1 MHTPSILIVDDEE
14 IVRYALRREL
24 EASGYELHFA
34 DCSQAAFEILAHQRI
49 DIIISDNVMPGGM
62 AGVQFLRVVRH
73 LHPQVIRI
81 MLTGQGSL
89 QTVTDAINK
98 GEVFRFLEKPWHE
111 PQLKTVLAAAR
122 QRLQQ
127 RAGTR

>member
-1 MHTPSILIVDDEE
+1 MPTPSILIVDDEE

-62 AGVQFLRVVRH
+62 AGGQFLRVGRH
-73 LHPQVIRI
+73 LPPPGVRLHGRWRSTPGC
-81 MLTGQGSL
+81 TSTPGFDG
-89 QTVTDAINK
+89 DA
-98 GEVFRFLEKPWHE
+98 GGARDGTAP
-111 PQLKTVLAAAR
+111 AAHGRDREGDAH
-122 QRLQQ
+122 
-127 RAGTR
+127 AT